1 MRPLTGY
8 KCARAAIILRSV
20 MYGAMLFGL
29 IFLILLGVGTLD
41 SLSHSGIKKI
51 TEIFEKLYLVMP
63 EQFKFILPALL
74 KISRVPLALSI
85 MFFLGIILTLMSIAY
100 TVLYFIA
107 MFHQGWKKDNNKT
120 TLSLLFLGIFIPA
133 LGFVAQIY
141 AMIEFKTILTEETI
155 EVLEANRR

>member
-1 MRPLTGY
+1 MKPLTGY

-85 MFFLGIILTLMSIAY
+85 MFFLGIVLTLMSIAY

>member
-1 MRPLTGY
+1 MKPLTGY

-85 MFFLGIILTLMSIAY
+85 MFFLGIVLTLMSIAY

-120 TLSLLFLGIFIPA
+120 TLSLLLLGIFIPA

-155 EVLEANRR
+155 EALEANRR

>member
-1 MRPLTGY
+1 MKPLTGY

-85 MFFLGIILTLMSIAY
+85 MFFLGIVLTLMSIAY

-107 MFHQGWKKDNNKT
+107 MFYQGWKKDNNKT

-141 AMIEFKTILTEETI
+141 AMI
-155 EVLEANRR
+155 

>member
-1 MRPLTGY
+1 MKPITGY

-85 MFFLGIILTLMSIAY
+85 MFFLGIVLTLMSIAY

>member
-1 MRPLTGY
+1 MKPLTGY

-85 MFFLGIILTLMSIAY
+85 MFFLGIVLTLMSIAY

-141 AMIEFKTILTEETI
+141 AMIEFKTNLTEETI

>member
-1 MRPLTGY
+1 MKPLTGY

-41 SLSHSGIKKI
+41 SLSHSRIKKI

-85 MFFLGIILTLMSIAY
+85 MFFLGIVLTLMSIAY

>member
-20 MYGAMLFGL
+20 MYGAMFFGL

>member
-85 MFFLGIILTLMSIAY
+85 MFFLGIVLTLMSIAY